1 MTITVGAAAQK
12 AVQTQAQAG
21 KSAQS
26 QEQSH
31 KSETQPQSNR
41 EGRNA
46 VAKAALT
53 PALRQAAQL
62 VAGPLGEVAV
72 TMAAG
77 AVGALLD
84 TRA

>member
-1 MTITVGAAAQK
+1 MSITVGAAAQQ

-21 KSAQS
+21 RSAK
-26 QEQSH
+26 QEAQGADARAGH
-31 KSETQPQSNR
+31 
-41 EGRNA
+41 EGGSAA
-46 VAKAALT
+46 VKVALT
-53 PALRQAAQL
+53 PAIRQVAQL